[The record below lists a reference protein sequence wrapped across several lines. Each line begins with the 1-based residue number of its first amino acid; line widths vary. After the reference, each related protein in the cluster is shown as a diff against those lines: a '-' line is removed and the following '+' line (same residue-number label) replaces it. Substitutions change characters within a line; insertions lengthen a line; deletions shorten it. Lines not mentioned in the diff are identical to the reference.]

1 MVILSTFSGGF
12 FLCKFLSLVLK
23 RLCPLSRGSLI
34 VVNRSKQPHRYF
46 YAMENTNFFCQSCSM
61 PLESTDVVGTEKDG
75 SPSKDYCKYCYQD
88 GHFTDPNTTLE
99 QMKTIVKTE
108 MEKRFIPAAVIKKA
122 VDILPELKRWK
133 QSK

>member
-1 MVILSTFSGGF
+1 
-12 FLCKFLSLVLK
+12 
-23 RLCPLSRGSLI
+23 
-34 VVNRSKQPHRYF
+34 
-46 YAMENTNFFCQSCSM
+46 M